1 MNAKKKSNSASL
13 TFEERMQRLQSIVSA
28 MEGGNVPLEESV
40 ALYKEGMELSQMCR
54 KQLEKAR
61 HDITLYT
68 ENGEKPFA
76 ADAVDDNK

>member
-1 MNAKKKSNSASL
+1 MNAKKKSHVPN

-40 ALYKEGMELSQMCR
+40 ALYKEGMELSQICR
-54 KQLEKAR
+54 TQLEKAR

-68 ENGEKPFA
+68 ENGEKPFE
-76 ADAVDDNK
+76 ADSADDI